1 MGKVKFPCLLCKEM
15 HRTYLCPH
23 MDEAS
28 YMLKNIVDD
37 QQQLP
42 TACRKLS
49 PNLSLVDKLVN
60 LVPSLVSLVDQVVN
74 LVSSSVDQLIK

>member
-1 MGKVKFPCLLCKEM
+1 
-15 HRTYLCPH
+15 

-28 YMLKNIVDD
+28 YLLKNIVDV

-42 TACRKLS
+42 IGYRKIS
-49 PNLSLVDKLVN
+49 PNLPLVDELVN

-74 LVSSSVDQLIK
+74 LVSSFVDPVDKVVDLIPVIGRSHSSIEE